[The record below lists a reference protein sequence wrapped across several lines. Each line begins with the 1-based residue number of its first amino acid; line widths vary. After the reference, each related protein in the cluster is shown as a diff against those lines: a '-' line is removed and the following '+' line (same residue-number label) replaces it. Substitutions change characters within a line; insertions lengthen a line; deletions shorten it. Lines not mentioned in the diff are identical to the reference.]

1 MSDPE
6 VRLQQL
12 QQIPVFALRQ
22 AVYQLLDDERM
33 EELLHERFRTVLN
46 RRPRNIKRAVQ
57 RLTREHLTRLIDAC
71 PEITDNQI
79 RELFEEY
86 RYGTNPSFYIY
97 LFDTALLRR
106 TALQGFRP
114 HFEEAL
120 GVFNQSQEEG
130 LPRVRSLALNDL
142 GPLPRRPEVIE
153 GNYRFQARLDYID
166 EDQNAVSTYQTL
178 YG

>member
-1 MSDPE
+1 MSEPE
-6 VRLQQL
+6 IRLQQL

-22 AVYQLLDDERM
+22 AVYQLLEDYQM
-33 EELLHERFRTVLN
+33 EGLLHERFRTVLN

-71 PEITDNQI
+71 PEITDDHI

-86 RYGTNPSFYIY
+86 RYGTNPLFYIY

-114 HFEEAL
+114 RFDSRRRSAARP
-120 GVFNQSQEEG
+120 QSG
-130 LPRVRSLALNDL
+130 LERPGPSAAPARGHRGQLSLPGSPGLH
-142 GPLPRRPEVIE
+142 
-153 GNYRFQARLDYID
+153 
-166 EDQNAVSTYQTL
+166 
-178 YG
+178 